1 MTLLITNKLF
11 SLRGSSAVE
20 DEKAPKDMQNAAAAP
35 VRAQRRRLFYSFC
48 FIYILCY
55 CTI

>member
-35 VRAQRRRLFYSFC
+35 VRAQRRRLF
-48 FIYILCY
+48 IILFA
-55 CTI
+55 